1 MPLDVTVSPETSTMM
16 HLTDRLTCV
25 GRRCRQTIT
34 TTEILSSYTTQ
45 RELQCTHIIE
55 WCKGSWE
62 CIVAE
67 RIDRQLEATYIAD
80 ESISM
85 ILQYVSDVGTLI
97 VIPRLFSGKTLD
109 DLT

>member
-1 MPLDVTVSPETSTMM
+1 VLGADADRQSQPPRYSQVTQHSESYNAHTQLSGA
-16 HLTDRLTCV
+16 RAV
-25 GRRCRQTIT
+25 G
-34 TTEILSSYTTQ
+34 SAY
-45 RELQCTHIIE
+45 
-55 WCKGSWE
+55 

-85 ILQYVSDVGTLI
+85 ILQYVSDIGTLI
-97 VIPRLFSGKTLD
+97 VIPRLVSGKTLD